1 MTSIHDFLVAKAKN
15 MLVMLQ
21 PYVKT
26 PEHKALMEKYKVEDV
41 EMLVHTYHA
50 PLYAAGLLDT
60 ARDTLV
66 KELGITDLAVKDKVG
81 RYLLCFCEAMLV
93 KKD

>member
-1 MTSIHDFLVAKAKN
+1 MTSIHDFVVSKAVN
-15 MLVMLQ
+15 MRAMLE

-41 EMLVHTYHA
+41 EMLVHTYLA
-50 PLYAAGLLDT
+50 PLYATGLLDT

-66 KELGITDLAVKDKVG
+66 KELGITDAATKDKIG
-81 RYLLCFCEAMLV
+81 RYFLCFCEAMLV